1 MMKLYSDE
9 LVELANQ
16 AWILNVALAELH
28 RFDARVEAHVQAEP
42 ETTQTL
48 MDDRSL
54 ILAAAIGRLQTRL
67 DALLGKWLRRI
78 VQESPELAPLEV
90 CAEPWG
96 CRLAVPDAIRMQIRV
111 EPAVRMSLADAEALA
126 ARHPQVFYTFNTQGS
141 SAEAPLEPVLV
152 TGFSGVDLN
161 TAKMWWSWCLES
173 PLPHC
178 RLLARS
184 KNLWETDSCH

>member
-28 RFDARVEAHVQAEP
+28 RFDASVEAHLQAEP
-42 ETTQTL
+42 GSTQTL
-48 MDDRSL
+48 AHDRNL
-54 ILAAAIGRLQTRL
+54 LLAAAIGRLRTRL
-67 DALLGKWLRRI
+67 DALLSKWQRRI
-78 VQESPELAPLEV
+78 VQETPALAPLELY
-90 CAEPWG
+90 AEPWG
-96 CRLAVPDAIRMQIRV
+96 CRLAVPDAIRIRV
-111 EPAVRMSLADAEALA
+111 EPAGSMPLADAEALA
-126 ARHPQVFYTFNTQGS
+126 ARHPQVFYTFHAQGG
-141 SAEAPLEPVLV
+141 SAEDPLQPVSV

-173 PLPHC
+173 PLPQC

-184 KNLWETDSCH
+184 DNLWAVDSCH